1 MENRHYF
8 TQNNDDLASEPKIIY
23 AKIMGESYQF
33 KTDNG
38 VFSKDYL
45 DYATKILLE
54 NLTLPE
60 VEGDILDVGCGY
72 GPIGIFLAKKSGK
85 KAYMLD
91 VNRRALELAKHNVLV
106 NKVDGIVLESNCLDA
121 VLDKKFSCVVTNP
134 PIRAGKQIVY
144 QIFAQSYEVLLPNGE
159 LWIVIQQKHGAP
171 SAIKKLEEI
180 FRKFE
185 VIYKKKGFFV
195 IKCTKKS

>member
-8 TQNNDDLASEPKIIY
+8 TRNNDDLASEPKIIQ
-23 AKIMGESYQF
+23 AKIMGELFKF

-38 VFSKDYL
+38 VFSKDFL

-54 NLTLPE
+54 NMSLPE
-60 VEGDILDVGCGY
+60 VDGDILDVGCGY
-72 GPIGIFLAKKSGK
+72 GPIGIYLAKKSGK

-91 VNRRALELAKHNVLV
+91 VNLRALELAKANVET
-106 NKVDGIVLESNCLDA
+106 NKIEGIVLESDCLEA
-121 VLDKKFSCVVTNP
+121 VLDQKFSCVFTNP
-134 PIRAGKQIVY
+134 PIRAGKEIIY
-144 QIFAQSYEVLLPNGE
+144 KIFTQSHMVLVENGE
-159 LWIVIQQKHGAP
+159 LWVVIQQKHGAP

-180 FRKFE
+180 FQKVE

-195 IKCTKKS
+195 IKCTKNS

>member
-8 TQNNDDLASEPKIIY
+8 TKNNDELKSEPKIIH
-23 AKIMGESYQF
+23 AIINGQSFHF

-54 NLTLPE
+54 NITLPK
-60 VEGDILDVGCGY
+60 VEGPLLDVGCGY
-72 GPIGIFLAKKSGK
+72 GPIGIYLAKISGK
-85 KAYMLD
+85 KAVMLD
-91 VNRRALELAKHNVLV
+91 VNNRAIELAKDNVLS
-106 NKVDGIVLESNCLDA
+106 NKIDGIVLESNCLDA
-121 VLDKKFSCVVTNP
+121 VLDERFSCVITNP

-144 QIFAQSYEVLLPNGE
+144 QIFEQRYTVLKEFGE
-159 LWIVIQQKHGAP
+159 LWVVIQQKHGAP

-180 FRKFE
+180 FPK
-185 VIYKKKGFFV
+185 VTIIYKKKGFFV
-195 IKCTKKS
+195 IKCTKIN

>member
-8 TQNNDDLASEPKIIY
+8 TQNNDDLASEPKIIH

-85 KAYMLD
+85 KASVT
-91 VNRRALELAKHNVLV
+91 VNVTTLVKSVAITGSHYIINGKALCA
-106 NKVDGIVLESNCLDA
+106 
-121 VLDKKFSCVVTNP
+121 
-134 PIRAGKQIVY
+134 
-144 QIFAQSYEVLLPNGE
+144 
-159 LWIVIQQKHGAP
+159 
-171 SAIKKLEEI
+171 
-180 FRKFE
+180 
-185 VIYKKKGFFV
+185 
-195 IKCTKKS
+195 